1 MCRRP
6 GDQRK
11 QHGLDRGRRAGG
23 LQEPSP
29 SGFHVDVAFFF
40 NTHSKAMRIH
50 INFKLYHMHI
60 YNYKY
65 IYVYMEVHLL
75 SLAVYSEAIV
85 TSQELSPAKYSS

>member
-1 MCRRP
+1 
-6 GDQRK
+6 
-11 QHGLDRGRRAGG
+11 
-23 LQEPSP
+23 
-29 SGFHVDVAFFF
+29 
-40 NTHSKAMRIH
+40 
-50 INFKLYHMHI
+50 MHI